1 MLKYALLDIKNG
13 CAPSTNI
20 GVFLLFPKF
29 REFCEEQGFID
40 FGPFG
45 AGDTD
50 RDEEW
55 NQNLIIFLQ
64 TLLSSDLVKMLA

>member
-13 CAPSTNI
+13 CDPSTNI

-29 REFCEEQGFID
+29 REFCEEQGFSD

-50 RDEEW
+50 RDEE
-55 NQNLIIFLQ
+55 
-64 TLLSSDLVKMLA
+64 